1 METPPPAP
9 PAPLLLTVDCVVFGL
24 DDEDLKILL
33 IQRKYPPFKGRWA
46 LPGGFVAP
54 KESLEAAAARELEEE
69 AGLKGIWMEQL
80 QAFGEPDRD
89 PRSRVVT
96 VAFQALVNLVQ
107 HPPKAASD
115 AEDAAWFPLT
125 DLPSLAFDHATILA
139 TAHRRLRE
147 RIRRSPVGFE
157 LLPSKF
163 TLTQL
168 QRLHEKVLGASLDK
182 RNFRKRVERV
192 GVLKPLDEYQ
202 KDVAHRA
209 AQLYSFDAAAW
220 RRLQRQGEEPEL

>member
-1 METPPPAP
+1 MQTPPPP
-9 PAPLLLTVDCVVFGL
+9 EPLLLSVDCVVFGL
-24 DDEDLKILL
+24 DDEDVKILL

-54 KESLEAAAARELEEE
+54 NEGLQAAAARELEEE

-80 QAFGEPDRD
+80 QAFGEPGRD

-96 VAFQALVNLVQ
+96 VAFQALVNLLQ
-107 HPPKAASD
+107 HPPQAASD
-115 AEDAAWFPLT
+115 AEDAAWFPLA
-125 DLPSLAFDHATILA
+125 DLPTLAFDHAEILA
-139 TAHRRLRE
+139 AAHRRLRE
-147 RIRRSPVGFE
+147 NIRRSPAGFE
-157 LLPSKF
+157 LLPPKF

-168 QRLHEKVLGASLDK
+168 QRLHEKVLGAALDK
-182 RNFRKRVERV
+182 RNFRKRVERL
-192 GVLKPLDEYQ
+192 GVLKPLDEFQ

-220 RRLQRQGEEPEL
+220 RRLQRQGLEPEL